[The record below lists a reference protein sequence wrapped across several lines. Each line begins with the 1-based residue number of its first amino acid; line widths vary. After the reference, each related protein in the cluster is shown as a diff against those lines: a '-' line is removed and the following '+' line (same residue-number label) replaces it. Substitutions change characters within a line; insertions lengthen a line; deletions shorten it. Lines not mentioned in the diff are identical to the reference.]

1 MISIEEFLA
10 NYKNELLATAILIV
24 VLVISK
30 MALTKTIRRVGR
42 MSDIVEART
51 LLITKYVSMLL
62 TTLGIGI
69 LVFIWNINVKDVG
82 IAFASVFTVIGVA
95 LFASWSILSN
105 VTAGVVL
112 FFSFPFK
119 IGDRVKIMDKDV
131 EGEEPYL
138 IEDIRAFHVSLRKD
152 NGELLVYPNNLMMQK
167 AVTLLYN
174 HIVVDE
180 EVIVANDKKEET
192 DSNSLEAPKSK

>member
-1 MISIEEFLA
+1 MISVDDFFAE
-10 NYKNELLATAILIV
+10 YKNELLATLILIV
-24 VLVISK
+24 VLLILK
-30 MALTKTIRRVGR
+30 FIFTKAIRRVGR
-42 MSDIVEART
+42 LSDIVEART
-51 LLITKYVSMLL
+51 LLITKYVSILL
-62 TTLGIGI
+62 TIIGFGLLI
-69 LVFIWNINVKDVG
+69 FIWNIKVKDVG
-82 IAFASVFTVIGVA
+82 IAFASVFTIIGVA

-105 VTAGVVL
+105 ITAGVVL

-119 IGDRVKIMDKDV
+119 IGDRVKIMDKDI

-174 HIVVDE
+174 IEVIDE
-180 EVIVANDKKEET
+180 EEET
-192 DSNSLEAPKSK
+192 V

>member
-1 MISIEEFLA
+1 MISIEDFFVD
-10 NYKNELLATAILIV
+10 YKNELLATAILVV
-24 VLVISK
+24 VLLILKFVF
-30 MALTKTIRRVGR
+30 TKAIRRVGR
-42 MSDIVEART
+42 LSDIVEART
-51 LLITKYVSMLL
+51 LLITKYVSILLSIVGFGLL
-62 TTLGIGI
+62 T
-69 LVFIWNINVKDVG
+69 FIWNIKFRDVG
-82 IAFASVFTVIGVA
+82 IAFASVFTIIGVA

-105 VTAGVVL
+105 ITAGVVL

-119 IGDRVKIMDKDV
+119 IGDRVKIMDKDI

-174 HIVVDE
+174 QEILGE
-180 EVIVANDKKEET
+180 EGTE
-192 DSNSLEAPKSK
+192 

>member
-1 MISIEEFLA
+1 MISLEEFFA
-10 NYKNELLATAILIV
+10 AYKQELLATVILIA
-24 VLVISK
+24 VLFILKLV
-30 MALTKTIRRVGR
+30 LTKAIRKVGR

-51 LLITKYVSMLL
+51 LLITKYVSILL
-62 TTLGIGI
+62 TILGFG
-69 LVFIWNINVKDVG
+69 LLTFIWNIKFKDVG
-82 IAFASVFTVIGVA
+82 IAFASVFTIIGVA

-105 VTAGVVL
+105 ITAGVVL

-119 IGDRVKIMDKDV
+119 IGDRVKIMDKDI

-167 AVTLLYN
+167 AVTLLYK
-174 HIVVDE
+174 DE
-180 EVIVANDKKEET
+180 VMYEEGT
-192 DSNSLEAPKSK
+192 

>member
-1 MISIEEFLA
+1 MMSLEEFFA
-10 NYKNELLATAILIV
+10 TYKHELLATAILIV
-24 VLVISK
+24 VLFILKLV
-30 MALTKTIRRVGR
+30 LTKTIRKVGR

-51 LLITKYVSMLL
+51 LLITKYVSILL
-62 TTLGIGI
+62 TILGFG
-69 LVFIWNINVKDVG
+69 LLTFIWNIKFKDVG
-82 IAFASVFTVIGVA
+82 IAFASVFTIIGVA

-105 VTAGVVL
+105 ITAGVVL

-119 IGDRVKIMDKDV
+119 IGDRVKIMDKDI

-167 AVTLLYN
+167 AVTLLYDN
-174 HIVVDE
+174 EVLHE
-180 EVIVANDKKEET
+180 EGT
-192 DSNSLEAPKSK
+192 G

>member
-1 MISIEEFLA
+1 MEEFFID
-10 NYKNELLATAILIV
+10 YKNELLATAILVV
-24 VLVISK
+24 VLLILKFVF
-30 MALTKTIRRVGR
+30 TKAIRRVGR
-42 MSDIVEART
+42 LSDIVEART
-51 LLITKYVSMLL
+51 LLITKYVSILLSIVGFGLL
-62 TTLGIGI
+62 T
-69 LVFIWNINVKDVG
+69 FIWNIKFRDVG
-82 IAFASVFTVIGVA
+82 IAFASVFTIIGVA

-105 VTAGVVL
+105 ITAGVVL

-119 IGDRVKIMDKDV
+119 IGDRVKIMDKDI

-174 HIVVDE
+174 QEIIGE
-180 EVIVANDKKEET
+180 EGTE
-192 DSNSLEAPKSK
+192 

>member
-1 MISIEEFLA
+1 MISVDDFFAE
-10 NYKNELLATAILIV
+10 YKNELLATLILIV
-24 VLVISK
+24 VLLILK
-30 MALTKTIRRVGR
+30 FILTKAIRRVGR
-42 MSDIVEART
+42 LSDIVEART
-51 LLITKYVSMLL
+51 LLITKYVSILL
-62 TTLGIGI
+62 TIIGFG
-69 LVFIWNINVKDVG
+69 LLTFIWNIKVKDVG
-82 IAFASVFTVIGVA
+82 IAFASVFTIIGVA

-105 VTAGVVL
+105 ITAGVVL

-119 IGDRVKIMDKDV
+119 IGDRVKIMDKDI

-174 HIVVDE
+174 IEVVE
-180 EVIVANDKKEET
+180 EEEQT
-192 DSNSLEAPKSK
+192 V